1 MRKLTIKPQLWLL
14 IFMWFAVCPAW
25 AELTSKQQTAKEH
38 GSILYHQFKTISAG
52 PYLTIAAEAGDAE
65 SQFLLAEALRKKN
78 RFMIPEAYR
87 WLEESAEQGNSYAM
101 IRLGRSGDGLCA
113 VMGNCPEGTK
123 TPEQWL
129 TEARQLNEGKAAQGD
144 PEAMY
149 LMYKITLDR
158 EWLKKAS
165 EAGHALAQYWL
176 AAYIEDGMGFYWW
189 PGSRQEEVEKWFKA
203 SAEGGYP
210 LSMMDYAT
218 ILLIIKDYSGYRY
231 WIEKAAKT
239 GYVSGVY
246 EYSMMLVDPRYDGYK
261 KDMVKGYGL
270 LLLFLELD
278 GGGFLNKETI
288 EKELPQYAEQMTAD
302 QLEQAR
308 EFAAE
313 WKATHPPLSFFPQKL
328 DPSDTLF

>member
-1 MRKLTIKPQLWLL
+1 MRERTTKPQRWLL
-14 IFMWFAVCPAW
+14 ILMCFAVCPVW
-25 AELTSKQQTAKEH
+25 AELTPEQQAAKEH
-38 GSILYHQFKTISAG
+38 GSILYRQFKAISAE

-65 SQFLLAEALRKKN
+65 SQFLLAEALRKNN
-78 RFMIPEAYR
+78 RFMTPEAYR
-87 WLEESAEQGNSYAM
+87 WLEASAEQDNSYAM

-113 VMGNCPEGTK
+113 VMGNCSEGTK

-129 TEARQLNEGKAAQGD
+129 AEALQLNEGGAAQGD

-176 AAYIEDGMGFYWW
+176 AGYTEDGMGLYLW
-189 PGSRQEEVEKWFKA
+189 PGSRQEAVKKWYKA

-210 LSMMDYAT
+210 LSMKDYAT
-218 ILLIIKDYSGYRY
+218 ILLIEKDYSGYRY
-231 WIEKAAKT
+231 WIEKVAET

-246 EYSMMLVDPRYDGYK
+246 EYSMMLIDPRYDGYK

-270 LLLFLELD
+270 LLLFLELE

-288 EKELPQYAEQMTAD
+288 EKELPQYAEKMTAE